1 MQWIDLFQRIE
12 HDFKTPFNQRDKNE
26 DDFPQHAVKNLEEK
40 LEERNSSAQSTKEN
54 MFSVL
59 SEHQALKVASENW
72 LMEKGDLGCLA
83 QIWEVWMASK
93 LDRFMK
99 EVDEELNLWTLEM
112 KKAEEE
118 SINELKTEV
127 ERIRKTTQGNV

>member
-26 DDFPQHAVKNLEEK
+26 DDFPQRAVKNLEEK

-93 LDRFMK
+93 LDRFMN
-99 EVDEELNLWTLEM
+99 EVDEEVNLWTLEM

-118 SINELKTEV
+118 SINKLKTEV

>member
-99 EVDEELNLWTLEM
+99 EVDEEVNLWTLEM

-118 SINELKTEV
+118 SINELKTVV

>member
-1 MQWIDLFQRIE
+1 MVTAGDEEFI
-12 HDFKTPFNQRDKNE
+12 
-26 DDFPQHAVKNLEEK
+26 KNLEEK
-40 LEERNSSAQSTKEN
+40 LEERNCSAQSTKEN

-99 EVDEELNLWTLEM
+99 EVDEEVNLWTLEM